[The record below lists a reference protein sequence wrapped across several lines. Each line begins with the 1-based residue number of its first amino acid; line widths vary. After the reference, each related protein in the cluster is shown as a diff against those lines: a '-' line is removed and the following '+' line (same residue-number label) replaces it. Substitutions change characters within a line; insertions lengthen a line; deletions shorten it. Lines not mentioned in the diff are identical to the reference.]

1 MAELGLSF
9 KWASERKKKRE
20 SDVMFRTNILLKLL
34 KERLLI
40 TLREPCQNIPV
51 SWDLIKFRQSRSHDP
66 LNDI

>member
-9 KWASERKKKRE
+9 KWASERKEKE